1 MVTNSSDPEAYPISG
16 FTWIILYKEQNY
28 DGRTPG
34 QAEELVKFLNW
45 LVEPDA
51 QAIAESVN
59 YASLP
64 SDASAVAKNIL
75 RTVTYNGKPVM
86 K

>member
-1 MVTNSSDPEAYPISG
+1 MVTNSSDPDAYPISG
-16 FTWIILYKEQNY
+16 FTWIILYKEQAY
-28 DGRTPG
+28 DGRSLA
-34 QAEELVKFLNW
+34 QATAEVNFLDW
-45 LVEPDA
+45 LVSPEA

-64 SDASAVAKNIL
+64 AEVSTVAKNIL
-75 RTVTYNGKPVM
+75 HTVTYEGKPIL

>member
-1 MVTNSSDPEAYPISG
+1 MVTNSPDPEAYPISG
-16 FTWIILYKEQNY
+16 FTWIILYKEQSYN
-28 DGRTPG
+28 GRSIA
-34 QAEELVKFLNW
+34 QAEAILKFLDW
-45 LVEPDA
+45 LVGPEA

-64 SDASAVAKNIL
+64 SDVSSVAKNIL
-75 RTVTYNGKPVM
+75 RTVTFDGKPIL